1 MKKFLATAGVVVVFL
16 LIAAAVTAGVRYFS
30 SVTTRLDVLT
40 PKPGVECVLA
50 STADGAALACNW
62 STPK

>member
-1 MKKFLATAGVVVVFL
+1 MKYAPAILGVLFVIVMVV
-16 LIAAAVTAGVRYFS
+16 AVTAGVRYFS